1 MRYINLRL
9 TYLLTYLPYGNFGV
23 AHALYHVTLSR
34 GSKITTRMK
43 FLIPICLFTMPLLCV
58 YDDD

>member
-1 MRYINLRL
+1 MLI
-9 TYLLTYLPYGNFGV
+9 GVIKDHANFGI

-43 FLIPICLFTMPLLCV
+43 FLTPICLFTMSLLCV